1 MLSVPRVVIH
11 IRIYM
16 HEIAQKAVL
25 PSRKTAFFLC
35 TPLSAMLLAP
45 FTRAAAS
52 YGQDAN
58 THSFDTL

>member
-1 MLSVPRVVIH
+1 
-11 IRIYM
+11 M